1 MNIIAKLSTVALFL
15 LWNTVAMAQGPGGGP
30 PSGGRPPR
38 GGRPPMPQKSMNLN
52 QKNNVVTYSVSG
64 VLEETNSK
72 TKLIYANVGVLNTKD
87 STFVRGASSDEN
99 GNFIIV
105 GVPSGDYYLRVSSL
119 GYQSTYIPFKVP
131 KDNVNLGTVSIKKEA
146 TTLNAVV
153 IKDKKP
159 IYSVDGEKNLYNVTE
174 DPSIQLGTT
183 ADALQNAPG
192 VEVDIEGNITLRGVS
207 GVEIWINDKPSRLN
221 EENLKTYIQQL
232 PANALERI
240 EVITNPSARYGIK
253 TDAGV
258 INIVTSSHIKRNS
271 FTSFGLRGTSQPS
284 ISPWVSYMW
293 ANEKFSFNIYTGA
306 WNSNT
311 DRKSNGYSIAFDQN
325 KDTASI
331 QRYEDESK
339 RKSLSPNLHISASY
353 NIDSMNTLSFW
364 GGMNI
369 SNSENSSFETRFR
382 EEMGNSYEYTTESS
396 SKSMFTFGH
405 YGLDYE
411 HKFNNE
417 GHRLSANISGGFS
430 PDNTSSTLIRDY
442 KDAVHKHL
450 NLNRNYSSKGGG
462 NNIGLGVDYSYPY
475 AKGGELEVGITS
487 DYRKD
492 QSLTSTDTL
501 VWGTTDIRNV
511 DSLRFKDSEN
521 TSKELGGYITL
532 RQKFGNFTVKA
543 GLRADYEL
551 IDYVIFNAPE
561 HNFNTDYFT
570 LSPSLHLSYR
580 TEDMH
585 NFTLSYSRRINN
597 PYASNLTTFI
607 TYNDDSYRTGN
618 PDLEPY
624 YTNSFEGGWTKYF
637 ENFGSVGISAYHRNV
652 TNEVN
657 TLTTAVYSDIYGRY
671 VNYSKPVNLGSSYR
685 TGAEFNITYRPTG
698 LMNVRFYANIYD
710 YYYEYLEGEELV
722 PNRSLSYSLRV
733 NLWIKLLDKFQVYA
747 SGRYRS
753 PTQSLYAEDRATY
766 NIDCGVRAD
775 FFKRKLSAHIS
786 VSDLF
791 NWNKSENLINNPYY
805 ISYSSNQVIN
815 SRYISAGLTFRF
827 GKLELEHRAKTG
839 VMGGGM

>member
-30 PSGGRPPR
+30 PPGGRPPR

-396 SKSMFTFGH
+396 SKSMFSH
-405 YGLDYE
+405 
-411 HKFNNE
+411 
-417 GHRLSANISGGFS
+417 
-430 PDNTSSTLIRDY
+430 
-442 KDAVHKHL
+442 
-450 NLNRNYSSKGGG
+450 
-462 NNIGLGVDYSYPY
+462 
-475 AKGGELEVGITS
+475 
-487 DYRKD
+487 
-492 QSLTSTDTL
+492 
-501 VWGTTDIRNV
+501 
-511 DSLRFKDSEN
+511 
-521 TSKELGGYITL
+521 
-532 RQKFGNFTVKA
+532 
-543 GLRADYEL
+543 
-551 IDYVIFNAPE
+551 
-561 HNFNTDYFT
+561 
-570 LSPSLHLSYR
+570 
-580 TEDMH
+580 
-585 NFTLSYSRRINN
+585 
-597 PYASNLTTFI
+597 
-607 TYNDDSYRTGN
+607 
-618 PDLEPY
+618 
-624 YTNSFEGGWTKYF
+624 
-637 ENFGSVGISAYHRNV
+637 
-652 TNEVN
+652 
-657 TLTTAVYSDIYGRY
+657 
-671 VNYSKPVNLGSSYR
+671 
-685 TGAEFNITYRPTG
+685 
-698 LMNVRFYANIYD
+698 
-710 YYYEYLEGEELV
+710 
-722 PNRSLSYSLRV
+722 
-733 NLWIKLLDKFQVYA
+733 
-747 SGRYRS
+747 
-753 PTQSLYAEDRATY
+753 
-766 NIDCGVRAD
+766 
-775 FFKRKLSAHIS
+775 
-786 VSDLF
+786 
-791 NWNKSENLINNPYY
+791 
-805 ISYSSNQVIN
+805 
-815 SRYISAGLTFRF
+815 
-827 GKLELEHRAKTG
+827 
-839 VMGGGM
+839 